1 MERGRLI
8 VINQLKIFIFVT
20 LFNQN
25 MKLHHLALLFSIL
38 FLGCNSQVESEA
50 PSIESTNE
58 SPEITKEIEGLM
70 TQGLWI
76 GKLRLSETEVLPF
89 NMEVVRDSVYFI
101 NADERLGALVHE
113 EGEQLVITM
122 PIFDSEF
129 RFSLNETG
137 VFGFWHNYAKSKDYK
152 IDFVASPSIEENTD
166 NRFSI
171 LENEKFQFF
180 SGSWETTFSEGEEEY
195 KALGILNQINN
206 TVTGTFLTETGDFRY
221 LQGNC
226 IGDSIYLSAFD
237 GSHAFLF
244 KAKQE
249 NDTLYGTFYS
259 GSHYQT
265 NFTAFRNGDFE
276 LADPD
281 TLTKMKVGAEL
292 EFSFPGLDGT
302 MVEYPSMKYSEK
314 VTIIQIL
321 GSWCPNC
328 MDETA
333 YLSDLHNSYKE
344 QGLRVIGISFEN
356 PTTLQGKID
365 RVKQLKKHFNATY
378 DFCIGGDASKQ
389 TASSVLPALSDVL
402 SFPTTIYIDKSGVV
416 RKIHTG
422 FNGPGTGAYYLK
434 YAENTRSFVTKLLA
448 E

>member
-1 MERGRLI
+1 MKFHYI
-8 VINQLKIFIFVT
+8 VLLLAVFIIGCDSPENIESDSTKIT
-20 LFNQN
+20 TD
-25 MKLHHLALLFSIL
+25 
-38 FLGCNSQVESEA
+38 SEA
-50 PSIESTNE
+50 VAVIKT
-58 SPEITKEIEGLM
+58 GLM
-70 TQGLWI
+70 TPGLWI

-89 NMEVVRDSVYFI
+89 NMEIVGDSVYFI
-101 NADERLGALVHE
+101 NADERLGAAIQQD
-113 EGEQLVITM
+113 GEQLVIEM

-129 RFSLNETG
+129 RFSVNETG
-137 VFGFWHNYAKSKDYK
+137 IFGFWHNFARAEGYK
-152 IDFVASPSIEENTD
+152 IDFTANPSEVDNTE
-166 NRFSI
+166 NRFSVS
-171 LENEKFQFF
+171 EREKFQFF
-180 SGSWETTFSEGEEEY
+180 SGNWEATFSEGEGAF
-195 KALGILNQINN
+195 KALGILNQVNN
-206 TVTGTFLTETGDFRY
+206 AVTGTFLTETGDFRY

-259 GSHYQT
+259 GSHYQA
-265 NFTAFRNGDFE
+265 NWTAFRNSEFE

-333 YLSDLHNSYKE
+333 FLSDLHNSYRE

-356 PTTLQGKID
+356 PTTLQGKIE
-365 RVKQLKKHFNATY
+365 RVNESKEHFNASY

-389 TASSVLPALSDVL
+389 TAASVLPALSDVL

-434 YAENTRSFVTKLLA
+434 FAENTRSFVTKLLS